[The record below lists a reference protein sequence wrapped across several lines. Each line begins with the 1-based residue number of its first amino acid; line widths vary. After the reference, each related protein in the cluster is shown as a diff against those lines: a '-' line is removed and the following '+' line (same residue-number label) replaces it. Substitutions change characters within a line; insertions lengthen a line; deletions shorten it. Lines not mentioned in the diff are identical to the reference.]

1 MIIIRISDEMHKKQ
15 AIQAEPNPVVW
26 LRRILQSIIIFM
38 VLTSASMADQWRSQG
53 NVGTASD
60 CNKNN
65 AIAVCLLIDNA
76 SYDISMGDVITVK
89 ASNGANVAAQWQGVT
104 ISYQGRI
111 GSQFIQYPLCES
123 GKCEVAVIAGQISS
137 DCTPQGCFTGILPY
151 PNNGC
156 QYMGSNCSQLAGT
169 YAWWAPAYGGNSND
183 FSGFGSIVKKVNNIQ
198 GSTSRPLW
206 VLVVDGPTGNYT
218 LPGGGG
224 AYGYRQNEPIPM
236 ALAATSELSKGT
248 LAGVGASA
256 GVELIIVAPPV
267 EIPDVYCNFT
277 TDGDIDLG
285 IVDSS
290 NANNRYSQT
299 YLYSQCTDDAI
310 VTAKIQK
317 SGGGNNLL
325 QMGGLNLRVIFDNS
339 SDTKTY
345 SANTNRDSQIIWG
358 QVTSVGTLTPGEYS
372 QSMIVYL
379 NYE

>member
-1 MIIIRISDEMHKKQ
+1 MHKKQ
-15 AIQAEPNPVVW
+15 TIQTEPNLVAW
-26 LRRILQSIIIFM
+26 LTRIMQSIIIFI
-38 VLTSASMADQWRSQG
+38 VLTTTSMADQWKSQG
-53 NVGTASD
+53 HLGTAND
-60 CNKNN
+60 CSNSIVIV
-65 AIAVCLLIDNA
+65 ACLLVDNA
-76 SYDISMGDVITVK
+76 SYNVSMGDIITVK
-89 ASNGANVAAQWQGVT
+89 ASNGANVTAQWQGITV
-104 ISYQGRI
+104 SYQGRI
-111 GSQFIQYPLCES
+111 GTRFDEYPLCGS
-123 GKCEVAVIAGQISS
+123 GKCEIAVIAGQISS
-137 DCTPQGCFTGILPY
+137 DCTSTGCFTGTLPY
-151 PNNGC
+151 PNDGC
-156 QYMGSNCSQLAGT
+156 QYMGNNCSQLTGT
-169 YAWWAPAYGGNSND
+169 YAWWASAFGSNSND
-183 FSGFGSIVKKVNNIQ
+183 FSGFSSIVRKVNSIQ
-198 GSTSRPLW
+198 GNTSQPLW
-206 VLVVDGPTGNYT
+206 ILVVNGPTGNYI
-218 LPGGGG
+218 LPGGGT
-224 AYGYRQNEPIPM
+224 AYGYRQNEPIPV
-236 ALAATSELSKGT
+236 ALAAAIEASRDGKIS
-248 LAGVGASA
+248 GVGASA
-256 GVELIIVAPPV
+256 GVELVIVAPPV